1 MSKIESI
8 KPLLNEGTLKK
19 AGLEHFHFLDAIAE
33 LPYVEAIYLF
43 GSRAR
48 GDYWKNSDIDL
59 AIKYSDDDEWHR
71 KVVKVIVDEISD
83 TFFHIDLV
91 DYNDK
96 NLNTEF
102 RNMIEREKVAIYETL
117 QN

>member
-1 MSKIESI
+1 LAKREFI
-8 KPLLNEGTLKK
+8 KPVINEEVLQK
-19 AGLEHFHFLDAIAE
+19 AGLKHFKFLDAIAE

-48 GDYWKNSDIDL
+48 GDFWKNSDIDL
-59 AIKYSDDDEWHR
+59 AVKYSDDDKWHR
-71 KVVKVIVDEISD
+71 KVVKVIVDELSD

-91 DYNDK
+91 DYNDE
-96 NLNTEF
+96 NLNAEF
-102 RNMIEREKVAIYETL
+102 RNTIESDKVVIYETL

>member
-1 MSKIESI
+1 M
-8 KPLLNEGTLKK
+8 PTLNEEVLQKG
-19 AGLEHFHFLDAIAE
+19 GLEHFKFLDAIAE

-48 GDYWKNSDIDL
+48 GDHWKNSDIDL

-71 KVVKVIVDEISD
+71 KVVKVIIDEISD

-91 DYNDK
+91 DYQDQI
-96 NLNTEF
+96 LNKEF
-102 RNMIEREKVAIYETL
+102 KDVIDSEKVAIYERS
-117 QN
+117 

>member
-1 MSKIESI
+1 MTAKF
-8 KPLLNEGTLKK
+8 NEDALEKGGLK
-19 AGLEHFHFLDAIAE
+19 HFKFLDAIAE

-48 GDYWKNSDIDL
+48 GDHWKNSDMDL
-59 AIKYSDDDEWHR
+59 AIKYSDEDKWHR

-96 NLNTEF
+96 ILNIEF
-102 RNMIEREKVAIYETL
+102 RNMIDSEKVAIYEKS
-117 QN
+117 

>member
-1 MSKIESI
+1 MKSTT
-8 KPLLNEGTLKK
+8 LNETALQK
-19 AGLEHFHFLDAIAE
+19 AGLPHLRFLDAIAE

-48 GDYWKNSDIDL
+48 GDYLDKSDIDM
-59 AIKYSDDDEWHR
+59 AVKYSDDDTWHR

-83 TFFHIDLV
+83 TFLHIDLV

-96 NLNTEF
+96 NLNVEF
-102 RNMIEREKVAIYETL
+102 FNKVDSEKVAIYERFS
-117 QN
+117 N